1 MARRSGKGEEV
12 REYQALRRVALFV
25 FLVGLL
31 PSHAVTQEKPP
42 IKAGPPAP
50 AAEAA
55 PPADAMGTLVVHL
68 AGNRKFCVE
77 RNEVGTKTGAVKP
90 RQERNSPLVTT
101 FGYKYQISASRHGA
115 TSIIKLMESPTTR
128 TAYMQKQ
135 LPRKSLPQ
143 PRLATP
149 KDQKATNRPFGG
161 QNQIARWIPEG
172 TCTTLAPDYSFPL
185 APGHYDIYLGFD
197 VLISSGQ
204 WVPLQSDYVTDVTVD
219 KDMMTRVDGRVD
231 YTDGVRT
238 VKMESSHKPSP
249 PAKR

>member
-1 MARRSGKGEEV
+1 V

-25 FLVGLL
+25 FLAGLM
-31 PSHAVTQEKPP
+31 PTHAVTQEKPP
-42 IKAGPPAP
+42 VTADSPAP
-50 AAEAA
+50 AAEAG
-55 PPADAMGTLVVHL
+55 PAAGEMGTLVVHL

-77 RNEVGTKTGAVKP
+77 RNEVGMKPGTVKP

-101 FGYKYQISASRHGA
+101 FGYKYQISASRRGT

-135 LPRKSLPQ
+135 APRKSPPQ

-149 KDQKATNRPFGG
+149 KDLKATNRPFGG
-161 QNQIARWIPEG
+161 QSQITRWIPEG
-172 TCTTLAPDYSFPL
+172 TCTTLAADYSFPL
-185 APGHYDIYLGFD
+185 AAGHYDVYLGFD
-197 VLISSGQ
+197 LLVSSGQ
-204 WVPLQSDYVTDVTVD
+204 WLPLQSDYVTDVTID
-219 KDMMTRVDGRVD
+219 KDMTTRVDGRVD
-231 YTDGVRT
+231 YADGVRT